1 MNALNVR
8 LCVHLDMGGNN
19 MGKYVGERI
28 REARKSAKMS
38 QGELAQGVRVRR
50 QTIGE
55 YENGGERKSPENRF
69 IRSLGFDS

>member
-1 MNALNVR
+1 MIRMDR
-8 LCVHLDMGGNN
+8 LGGCDP
-19 MGKYVGERI
+19 MSITLKELGERI
-28 REARKSAKMS
+28 REARKAAKMS
-38 QGELAQGVRVRR
+38 QEELAQGVRVRR